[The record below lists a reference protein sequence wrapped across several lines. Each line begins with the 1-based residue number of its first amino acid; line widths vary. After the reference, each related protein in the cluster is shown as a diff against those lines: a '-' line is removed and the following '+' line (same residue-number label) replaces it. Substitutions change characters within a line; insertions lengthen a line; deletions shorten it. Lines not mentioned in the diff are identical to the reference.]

1 MNVNFEYYRIFYYV
15 ARYGNFTKAACAL
28 NNSQPNITRAIN
40 CLEHEINCTLF
51 VRTNRGVYLT
61 PEGERLYVRVS
72 AAVKQLQLAEE
83 ELSDSLGLEHGNVS
97 IGASETALNIFLLD
111 KLKKF
116 HMDYPGVR
124 LKISSHSTPDAIRS
138 VRSGEVD
145 FALATTPVKLE
156 EPLKEV
162 RLKPFKDILV
172 GGRTFDILANGR
184 KNLQD
189 LEKYPFICLGEQTT
203 TYKFYHQL
211 FSAQGVT
218 MRPDMEVATTG
229 QILSL
234 VKSELGLAFV
244 PGEMAEAALRQ
255 QEIVQ
260 IHLADEIPE
269 RYVCMIYD
277 ARRPMSV
284 AAQKLKKILQETVI
298 TDNISEE
305 RQKKK

>member
-172 GGRTFDILANGR
+172 GGRTFDVLANGR

-218 MRPDMEVATTG
+218 MRPDMEVATTD
-229 QILSL
+229 QVFPLIQHN
-234 VKSELGLAFV
+234 LGIGFFPEALA
-244 PGEMAEAALRQ
+244 AEHIAMGKV
-255 QEIVQ
+255 VQ
-260 IHLADEIPE
+260 IPLLEALPE
-269 RYVCMIYD
+269 RKICLIRNVKRPQSIA
-277 ARRPMSV
+277 ARC
-284 AAQKLKKILQETVI
+284 L
-298 TDNISEE
+298 EE
-305 RQKKK
+305 HLTSHREKAE